1 MKVGKRMQKYNEYKQ
16 FLQQKKLWEPITY
29 LFFGGLT
36 TVVNIVAYLVF
47 REGFGFYYQTANVIS
62 WIASVLFAYFT
73 NKLWVFE
80 AKTETKQESWAA
92 FGKFIF
98 FRVLSLGLDML
109 CMYLFISILA
119 TGDLVA
125 KLVTQVVVVLAN
137 YVFSKFLIF
146 NTKKSEKK

>member
-1 MKVGKRMQKYNEYKQ
+1 MQKFIEYKKI
-16 FLQQKKLWEPITY
+16 LKQKKLWEPLTY

-36 TVVNIVAYLVF
+36 TVVNIVVYLIF

-80 AKTETKQESWAA
+80 TKTKTKQESWAA

-98 FRVLSLGLDML
+98 FRVISLGLDML

>member
-16 FLQQKKLWEPITY
+16 FLQQKKLWEP
-29 LFFGGLT
+29 
-36 TVVNIVAYLVF
+36 
-47 REGFGFYYQTANVIS
+47 NVIS

>member
-1 MKVGKRMQKYNEYKQ
+1 MQKYNEYKQ
-16 FLQQKKLWEPITY
+16 FLQQKKLWEPIPY

-36 TVVNIVAYLVF
+36 TVVNIVVYLVF

>member
-1 MKVGKRMQKYNEYKQ
+1 MQKYNEYKQ

-36 TVVNIVAYLVF
+36 TVVNIVVYLVF
-47 REGFGFYYQTANVIS
+47 REGFGFYYQTVNVIS

>member
-1 MKVGKRMQKYNEYKQ
+1 MQKYNEYKQ

-36 TVVNIVAYLVF
+36 TVVNIVVYLIF
-47 REGFGFYYQTANVIS
+47 REGIGLYYQTANVIS

>member
-1 MKVGKRMQKYNEYKQ
+1 MQKFIEYKQ
-16 FLQQKKLWEPITY
+16 ILQQKKLWEPLTY

-36 TVVNIVAYLVF
+36 TVVNIVVYLIF
-47 REGFGFYYQTANVIS
+47 REGFGFYYQKANVIS

-80 AKTETKQESWAA
+80 AKTKTKQESWAA

-98 FRVLSLGLDML
+98 FRVISLGLDML
-109 CMYLFISILA
+109 CMYFFISVLA

>member
-36 TVVNIVAYLVF
+36 TVVNIVVYLIF
-47 REGFGFYYQTANVIS
+47 REGIGLYYQTANVIS

>member
-1 MKVGKRMQKYNEYKQ
+1 MQKYNEYKQ

-36 TVVNIVAYLVF
+36 TIVNIVVYLIF
-47 REGFGFYYQTANVIS
+47 REGIGLYYQTANVIS

-146 NTKKSEKK
+146 NTKKK